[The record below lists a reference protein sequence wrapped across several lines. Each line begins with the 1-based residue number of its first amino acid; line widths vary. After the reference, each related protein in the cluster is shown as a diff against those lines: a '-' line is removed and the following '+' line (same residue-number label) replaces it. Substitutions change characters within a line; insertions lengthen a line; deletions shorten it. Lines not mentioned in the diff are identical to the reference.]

1 MTQHNSFYDC
11 ELLTLLF
18 SYAACVSPGISLVG
32 SSGFFSSP
40 NFPADFPTNSNCT
53 WNITV
58 PAGKIIKLTFLNFTF
73 TSTCSQN
80 EPSVLITN
88 VASDDGE
95 KKFEICETSPPIPL
109 PVYSAGNFIQV
120 TLRTFAIGYPGFNVT
135 YEAIDPN
142 IRK

>member
-18 SYAACVSPGISLVG
+18 SYAACVSPGESLVA

-40 NFPADFPTNSNCT
+40 NFPANFPTNSNCT

-58 PAGKIIKLTFLNFTF
+58 PAGKIIKLTFLNFTL
-73 TSTCSQN
+73 SSCSPN
-80 EPSVLITN
+80 EPLVLITN
-88 VASDDGE
+88 VASDDGKE
-95 KKFEICETSPPIPL
+95 TFKICETSPPLPL
-109 PVYSAGNFIQV
+109 PVYSTSNFIQV
-120 TLRTFAIGYPGFNVT
+120 TLRTFANGYPGFNVT